1 VIRRKEKYKKMMN
14 QMTKTGALVSQP
26 VLLIRSFIF
35 YVGFYASI
43 FFHSAVCVIVCPFL
57 SVKRRFAFVILVTR
71 FITWWL
77 RITCKIDVNV
87 KGYENII
94 TDQTYIV
101 MCNHQSAWETF
112 FLQTLFSPLSTVLKD
127 ELIRI
132 PLFGWALKF
141 LKPIAIDRSQRFKAL
156 KQLISQGKDRLKEG
170 ISVLIFPE
178 GTFFSKVVPG
188 EYLKGSAALA
198 SSTRYPILPV
208 VHNSGEHW
216 PPDKL
221 LKIPGTIQIVIGPA
235 IHSEN
240 RSVDEIQKKAVS
252 WINEAVKKID

>member
-1 VIRRKEKYKKMMN
+1 MKRRKEKYKKN
-14 QMTKTGALVSQP
+14 TKVIVSQL
-26 VLLIRSFIF
+26 VLFIRSFAF
-35 YVGFYASI
+35 YVGFYVSI
-43 FFHSAVCVIVCPFL
+43 IFHSVLCVIICPFL
-57 SVKRRFAFVILVTR
+57 SVKRKFIFVTLVTH

-77 RITCKIDVNV
+77 KITCKINVNV
-87 KGYENII
+87 KGAKNII

-112 FLQTLFSPLSTVLKD
+112 FLQTLLTPLSTVLKE
-127 ELIRI
+127 ELMRI
-132 PLFGWALKF
+132 PLFGWALRF
-141 LKPIAIDRSQRFKAL
+141 LKPIAINRNQKFKSL
-156 KQLISQGKDRLKEG
+156 KKLISHGKDRLEEG

-178 GTFFSKVVPG
+178 GTFFPKVVPE

-198 SSTRYPILPV
+198 SSARYPILPI

-221 LKIPGTIQIVIGPA
+221 LKIPGTIRVVIGPA

-240 RSVDEIQKKAVS
+240 HSVDEIQKRAIS
-252 WINEAVKKID
+252 WINEVVEKID

>member
-1 VIRRKEKYKKMMN
+1 MGRRKEKSKKKMN
-14 QMTKTGALVSQP
+14 QIPKTGALVSQP
-26 VLLIRSFIF
+26 VLLIRSFVF
-35 YVGFYASI
+35 YIGFYASI
-43 FFHSAVCVIVCPFL
+43 FFHSAVCVIVCPLL
-57 SVKRRFAFVILVTR
+57 SVKRRFAFVTLVTR

-77 RITCKIDVNV
+77 RITCKINVNV

-112 FLQTLFSPLSTVLKD
+112 FLQTLFSPLSTVLKE
-127 ELIRI
+127 ELMRI
-132 PLFGWALKF
+132 PLFGRALRF
-141 LKPIAIDRSQRFKAL
+141 LKPIAINRDQRFKSL
-156 KQLISQGKDRLKEG
+156 KKLISQGKDRLEEG
-170 ISVLIFPE
+170 MSVLIFPE

-240 RSVDEIQKKAVS
+240 HSIDEIQKKAVS